1 MSDLQSSQLLAR
13 FFAVARSGNRATAIV
28 DESGM
33 VDFQGLGE
41 RVQRVASGL
50 ASQGFAGPRA
60 GSNAPAAEAPRV
72 AMLVAQGSGWVEAFF
87 GITLAGAVAVPLSH
101 LHPPLEQQWFVETS
115 RAQAIIVSQDMRAEL
130 EGREEPL
137 GEVPLLDIETLRTHP
152 DLFPTDSFPAGH
164 QPAVILYTS
173 GTTGKPKGA
182 LITHENLGELARLI
196 AEAWEWRPSDS
207 LLHCLPL
214 HHLHGLGI
222 ALFVSLL
229 AGSRTQMLQRFDAT
243 RMWEAMRDASVL
255 MGVPTMHKKLL
266 DALDAAPPDVQSR
279 WREHAKGL
287 RLVTSGSAA
296 LPTTVG
302 SRWQELSGSYPLER
316 FGMTEIGVG
325 MTNPVAGP
333 RKPGSCGKV
342 LPGMQIRIVDE
353 AGQNV
358 SPGQA
363 GEIWIK
369 GPSVF
374 AGYDG
379 NPEATRESFVDGW
392 FKSGD
397 TATWDEEGY
406 CRILGRT
413 SVDILKSGGYKLS
426 ALEIEEVF
434 REHPAVADVAVVGI
448 PDETWGEIAVASILA
463 RPGCETLI
471 EEASLR
477 EWAKQHI
484 AAYKVPKR
492 ILRFDEFPR
501 NPVGKVLKP
510 ALKQLVSG
518 RL

>member
-1 MSDLQSSQLLAR
+1 MSVQASPLLTR
-13 FFAVARSGNRATAIV
+13 FFAAANPNNHAPAIV
-28 DESGM
+28 DEAES
-33 VDFQGLGE
+33 VDFRSLGE
-41 RVQRVASGL
+41 RVRRVAAGL
-50 ASQGFAGPRA
+50 AAQGLAGPRA
-60 GSNAPAAEAPRV
+60 GTDAASVDPPRV

-87 GITLAGAVAVPLSH
+87 GITLAGAIAVPLSH

-115 RAQAIIVSQDMRAEL
+115 RAQAVIVSSDMRAEL
-130 EGREEPL
+130 EGRAEPL
-137 GEVPLLDIETLRTHP
+137 GDVPLLDIETLRTSAG
-152 DLFPTDSFPAGH
+152 LFPTDSFPAGD

-182 LITHENLGELARLI
+182 LITHANLGELARLV

-229 AGSRTQMLQRFDAT
+229 SGSRTQMLQRFDAP
-243 RMWEAMRDASVL
+243 RMWEAMKDANVL

-266 DALDAAPPDVQSR
+266 DALDAAPAADQAR
-279 WREHAKGL
+279 WREHARGL
-287 RLVTSGSAA
+287 RLITSGSAA

-302 SRWQELSGSYPLER
+302 SRWQELCGSYPLER

-353 AGQNV
+353 AGVDV
-358 SPGQA
+358 SPGQS

-379 NPEATRESFVDGW
+379 NPEATAASFVDGW

-448 PDETWGEIAVASILA
+448 ADETWGEIAVASILA
-463 RPGCETLI
+463 RPGHEADI
-471 EEASLR
+471 DEASLR

-510 ALKQLVSG
+510 ALKELVSA